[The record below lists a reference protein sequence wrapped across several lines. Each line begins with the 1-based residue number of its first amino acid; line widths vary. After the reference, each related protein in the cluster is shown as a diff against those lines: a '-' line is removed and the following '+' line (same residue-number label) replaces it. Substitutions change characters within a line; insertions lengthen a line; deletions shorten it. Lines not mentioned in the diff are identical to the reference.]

1 MKRTLLAAALLFT
14 SVFGIAGC
22 GSDDDVPP
30 AESRIKNFCS
40 AHSCKSSFKPAPFAS
55 DEIFDDIIEDDI
67 DIHRSLDDIDDDFL
81 SDFLDRDAKL
91 DLMRDHI
98 RKYVSPSESSN
109 FKNPS
114 YDLRQEPEPPVDPSI
129 TPFNSSSVTFDEEG
143 NLIRE

>member
-1 MKRTLLAAALLFT
+1 VKRTLLAAALLVT

-55 DEIFDDIIEDDI
+55 DEIFED
-67 DIHRSLDDIDDDFL
+67 RDDDFL

>member
-1 MKRTLLAAALLFT
+1 M
-14 SVFGIAGC
+14 FGIAGC

-55 DEIFDDIIEDDI
+55 DEIFED
-67 DIHRSLDDIDDDFL
+67 RDDD
-81 SDFLDRDAKL
+81 DFLDRDAKL
-91 DLMRDHI
+91 DLMRNHFADY
-98 RKYVSPSESSN
+98 RESNKLINDNINRNGSM
-109 FKNPS
+109 
-114 YDLRQEPEPPVDPSI
+114 DLRGEPEPPVDPSI